1 MFAGAWELLTA
12 CAPYILAAVII
23 IIIAINMAK
32 KNQLDNFIWLLGILE
47 SQQEPD
53 VCFARISGDS
63 LEIMIFG
70 DEIVTEL
77 KNIPEKETQTLV
89 VYGVDKIGI
98 PQLQKK
104 WTGQEIQV
112 RGIIDEYNGKT
123 YFKLQAY
130 NQKTLEWINLGNISD
145 KYQPYFLPGQS
156 KRMKIYSISMNAQG
170 KTKRAALFNKDMS
183 QEEIDKCLIFD
194 LSATTK

>member
-1 MFAGAWELLTA
+1 MIRQIAQATKNSKEKIFAKTSPDGKLYDPRSWAAAYWRIAHQAETGDA
-12 CAPYILAAVII
+12 GLA
-23 IIIAINMAK
+23 
-32 KNQLDNFIWLLGILE
+32 F
-47 SQQEPD
+47 
-53 VCFARISGDS
+53 
-63 LEIMIFG
+63 MIFG

-89 VYGVDKIGI
+89 VYGVDKIGT

-130 NQKTLEWINLGNISD
+130 NQKTLDWINLGNISD